1 MNLYIYKWFM
11 NEFWTLSHLVFEQT
25 LNYLAKVAIGI
36 PVVFHNGLN
45 CGYHFIIRQPAEE
58 FKG

>member
-1 MNLYIYKWFM
+1 M